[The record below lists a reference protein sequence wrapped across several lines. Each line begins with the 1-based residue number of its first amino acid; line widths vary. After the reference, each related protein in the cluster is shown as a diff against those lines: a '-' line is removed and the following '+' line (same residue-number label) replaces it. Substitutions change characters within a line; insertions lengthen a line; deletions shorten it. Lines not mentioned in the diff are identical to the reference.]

1 MRPIP
6 YIDDVAADFPELKIV
21 CAHISWPWEDEMLAI
36 AKHKRNVYID
46 LSGELPSRIP
56 DRWKQMLIGPMKNK
70 FLFGTDYPVISP
82 KDWLADFEKIGFDE
96 ETKKHILYKNAKNVL
111 NIK

>member
-1 MRPIP
+1 
-6 YIDDVAADFPELKIV
+6 
-21 CAHISWPWEDEMLAI
+21 
-36 AKHKRNVYID
+36 
-46 LSGELPSRIP
+46 
-56 DRWKQMLIGPMKNK
+56 MLIGPMKNK

-82 KDWLADFEKIGFDE
+82 KDWLADFENIGFDE